1 MALPGHQ
8 LLGSTL
14 LRCFRSST
22 VPRVL
27 VSPPPATGCKYTV
40 LTTHIFRLVTDT
52 SNSFNLALAF
62 FVPPAF
68 TNIKWKP
75 YMIFGTFCIAMT
87 FHAFFTYPET
97 SRKTLEEVDI
107 LFDSNIPAW
116 RSASAGGTFKEKV
129 EEARR
134 TGGLKGVEDD
144 EETAAQVETA

>member
-1 MALPGHQ
+1 
-8 LLGSTL
+8 
-14 LRCFRSST
+14 
-22 VPRVL
+22 
-27 VSPPPATGCKYTV
+27 
-40 LTTHIFRLVTDT
+40 
-52 SNSFNLALAF
+52 
-62 FVPPAF
+62 
-68 TNIKWKP
+68 
-75 YMIFGTFCIAMT
+75 MIFGTFCIAMT

-97 SRKTLEEVDI
+97 SRKTLEEVDR